1 MDVVLIVAD
10 GIRVKIMKGGR
21 TVSDK
26 QFLSIK
32 ECVERHGISHNTI
45 EALFKR
51 KGSPAIRVGRKWQVD
66 IQKWDEYL
74 LKLADADKG

>member
-1 MDVVLIVAD
+1 MLN
-10 GIRVKIMKGGR
+10 
-21 TVSDK
+21 K
-26 QFLSIK
+26 QFLTIK
-32 ECVERHGISHNTI
+32 DCVERHGISHNTI

>member
-1 MDVVLIVAD
+1 
-10 GIRVKIMKGGR
+10 MKGGIA
-21 TVSDK
+21 VSDR

-66 IQKWDEYL
+66 VDKWDQYL
-74 LKLADADKG
+74 LKLADEGKG

>member
-1 MDVVLIVAD
+1 MV
-10 GIRVKIMKGGR
+10 
-21 TVSDK
+21 DK
-26 QFLSIK
+26 QFLTIK
-32 ECVERHGISHNTI
+32 DCVERHGISHNTI

-51 KGSPAIRVGRKWQVD
+51 KGSPAIRIGRKWQVD

>member
-1 MDVVLIVAD
+1 MA
-10 GIRVKIMKGGR
+10 
-21 TVSDK
+21 DK
-26 QFLSIK
+26 QFLTIK
-32 ECVERHGISHNTI
+32 DCVERHGISHNTI

-66 IQKWDEYL
+66 IEKWDQYL

>member
-1 MDVVLIVAD
+1 MLE
-10 GIRVKIMKGGR
+10 
-21 TVSDK
+21 K

-32 ECVERHGISHNTI
+32 DCIARHSVSHNTI

-66 IQKWDEYL
+66 VEKWDQYL
-74 LKLADADKG
+74 LKLADEGKG